1 MVYTRVYASCMP
13 AEFPDERSETAFTDY
28 KLPLSPAQ
36 AAVEA
41 GRCLF
46 CHDAPCV
53 TACPTHIDIPQ
64 FIRKIANANDR
75 GAARTIFESNIL
87 GMSCARVCPVEV
99 LCVGACVYNDL
110 EEPPIQI
117 GKLQRHATDR
127 AFEEGWR
134 FFEAGAPTGRRV
146 ALVGG
151 GPAGM
156 AAAHELRRLGHACT
170 ILERR
175 GFLGGLNTTGIAPH
189 KMKADRGVTEAEWVL
204 GIGGVEVRTGV
215 ELGRDVSPADLERD
229 FDAVFVGIGLGAD
242 SRAALPGEDLPG
254 VHGAVEWIERMKLS
268 DAGTAGVRSA
278 VVVGAGNTALDAVR
292 ELLALGIPRVTM
304 LYRGTEAGMGGYAHE
319 WDAAKEAGAR
329 AEWCAVATSFEGA
342 SRLERLRCVRVDG
355 SRRPVPGTEFA
366 LEAQLALVA
375 IGQSRLGSALAG
387 LAGIRVEQGILRV
400 DAHGFTGRPGW
411 YAGGDCANGGKEVV
425 NAAAEGMA
433 AARAID
439 RELAAGGGTGR
450 KEVDRA

>member
-1 MVYTRVYASCMP
+1 MP
-13 AEFPDERSETAFTDY
+13 AEFPVERSETAFTDY

-64 FIRKIANANDR
+64 FIRKIANGNDR
-75 GAARTIFESNIL
+75 GAAKTIFESNIL

-110 EEPPIQI
+110 DEPPIQI

-127 AFEEGWR
+127 AFDEGWR
-134 FFEAGAPTGRRV
+134 FFKAGAPTGRRV

-151 GPAGM
+151 GPASL

-170 ILERR
+170 IFERR
-175 GFLGGLNTTGIAPH
+175 DFLGGLNTTGIAPH
-189 KMKADRGVTEAEWVL
+189 KLKADRSVTEAAWVL
-204 GIGGVEVRTGV
+204 EIGGVELRTGA
-215 ELGRDVSPADLERD
+215 EIGRDVSLADLERD

-242 SRAALPGEDLPG
+242 SRAKVPGEDLPG
-254 VHGAVEWIERMKLS
+254 VLGAVDWIERMKLG
-268 DAGTAGVRSA
+268 DAGLAGVRRA
-278 VVVGAGNTALDAVR
+278 VVVGAGNTAMDAAR
-292 ELLALGIPRVTM
+292 ELLALGVPQVTT
-304 LYRGTEAGMGGYAHE
+304 LYRGTEDAMGGYAHE
-319 WDAAKEAGAR
+319 WRAARVAGVR
-329 AEWCAVATSFEGA
+329 AEWRAVTTAFEGA
-342 SRLERLRCVRVDG
+342 GRLERLRCVRVDEARTPVAG
-355 SRRPVPGTEFA
+355 SQFT
-366 LEAQLALVA
+366 LEADLALLA
-375 IGQSRLGSALAG
+375 IGQSRLGAVLAG
-387 LAGIRVEQGILRV
+387 LKGITVESGIVRV

-439 RELAAGGGTGR
+439 RALAAGGGIGR
-450 KEVDRA
+450 KEVPRG

>member
-1 MVYTRVYASCMP
+1 MP
-13 AEFPDERSETAFTDY
+13 AELPAVRSEAAFEDY

-36 AAVEA
+36 AVVEA

-64 FIRKIANANDR
+64 FIRKIANGNDR
-75 GAARTIFESNIL
+75 GAARTILESNIL

-151 GPAGM
+151 GPASL

-170 ILERR
+170 IFERR

-189 KMKADRGVTEAEWVL
+189 KMKADRSLTEAEWVL
-204 GIGGVEVRTGV
+204 GIGGIEVRTGAEV
-215 ELGRDVSPADLERD
+215 GRDVPLADLERE

-242 SRAALPGEDLPG
+242 TRAALPGEELRG
-254 VHGAVEWIERMKLS
+254 VQGAVAWIERMKLG
-268 DAGTAGVRSA
+268 DAGLADVRSA
-278 VVVGAGNTALDAVR
+278 VVIGGGNTALDAVR
-292 ELLALGIPRVTM
+292 ELLALGVPQVTM
-304 LYRGTEAGMGGYAHE
+304 LYRGSEDVMGGYAHE
-319 WDAAKEAGAR
+319 WAAAKDAGAR
-329 AEWCAVATSFEGA
+329 AEWRAVAVAFEGA
-342 SRLERLRCVRVDG
+342 GALERVRCARTDEA
-355 SRRPVPGTEFA
+355 RKPIPGTEFTIA
-366 LEAQLALVA
+366 ADLALVA
-375 IGQSRLGSALAG
+375 IGQAKLGVALAG
-387 LAGIRVEQGILRV
+387 LAGIRVEGGVVRV
-400 DAHGFTGRPGW
+400 DADGFTGRPGW

-450 KEVDRA
+450 KDKNGA

>member
-1 MVYTRVYASCMP
+1 
-13 AEFPDERSETAFTDY
+13 
-28 KLPLSPAQ
+28 
-36 AAVEA
+36 
-41 GRCLF
+41 
-46 CHDAPCV
+46 
-53 TACPTHIDIPQ
+53 
-64 FIRKIANANDR
+64 
-75 GAARTIFESNIL
+75 
-87 GMSCARVCPVEV
+87 
-99 LCVGACVYNDL
+99 
-110 EEPPIQI
+110 
-117 GKLQRHATDR
+117 
-127 AFEEGWR
+127 
-134 FFEAGAPTGRRV
+134 
-146 ALVGG
+146 
-151 GPAGM
+151 
-156 AAAHELRRLGHACT
+156 
-170 ILERR
+170 
-175 GFLGGLNTTGIAPH
+175 
-189 KMKADRGVTEAEWVL
+189 
-204 GIGGVEVRTGV
+204 
-215 ELGRDVSPADLERD
+215 
-229 FDAVFVGIGLGAD
+229 
-242 SRAALPGEDLPG
+242 
-254 VHGAVEWIERMKLS
+254 
-268 DAGTAGVRSA
+268 
-278 VVVGAGNTALDAVR
+278 
-292 ELLALGIPRVTM
+292 M

>member
-1 MVYTRVYASCMP
+1 MP
-13 AEFPDERSETAFTDY
+13 AEFPAERSETAFEDY
-28 KLPLSPAQ
+28 KLPLMPAQ

-64 FIRKIANANDR
+64 FIRKIANGNDR

-110 EEPPIQI
+110 DEPPIQI

-151 GPAGM
+151 GPASL

-170 ILERR
+170 LFERR

-204 GIGGVEVRTGV
+204 AIGGVEVRTGAEV
-215 ELGRDVSPADLERD
+215 GRDVALADLERE

-242 SRAALPGEDLPG
+242 SRAKAPGEDLPG
-254 VHGAVEWIERMKLS
+254 VLGAVDWIERMKLG
-268 DAGTAGVRSA
+268 DAGTAGVRRA

-292 ELLALGIPRVTM
+292 ELLALGIPQVTM
-304 LYRGTEAGMGGYAHE
+304 LYRGTEESMGGYAHE
-319 WDAAKEAGAR
+319 WQAAKEAGAR
-329 AEWCAVATSFEGA
+329 
-342 SRLERLRCVRVDG
+342 ERLRCVRVDASRAPVAG
-355 SRRPVPGTEFA
+355 SEFA
-366 LEAQLALVA
+366 LEADLALVA
-375 IGQSRLGSALAG
+375 IGQSRLGAALAG
-387 LAGIRVEQGILRV
+387 LAGITVESGIVRV

-450 KEVDRA
+450 KEGRRA